1 MALSLRENVIFNGV
15 DLIGHIPGAHVTD
28 IKVGNIEIE
37 HVTSARVLRA
47 GSLFARKRD
56 GARTISIS
64 VELPLDE
71 RDGCMRNYNLL
82 RMWAELEQ
90 PQPMF
95 LPDYDG
101 HINCVLQSIS
111 ALNIKT
117 WYEPVVLVFV
127 AYDPYFYGIARTA
140 SIGDTFTVAG
150 DVDVPFQIRCTL
162 NSAVDSP
169 SWTIDGNTTI
179 ALTGSV
185 GVGLLVVDTERGLV
199 TLNGD
204 SINSQIS
211 LATRFNDIAPGTH
224 EIEGT
229 AGTVSWIE
237 RWK

>member
-1 MALSLRENVIFNGV
+1 MSLRENVIFNGI

-28 IKVGNIEIE
+28 IEVGNIEIE

-56 GARTISIS
+56 GTRTISIS

-71 RDGCMRNYNLL
+71 REGCMRNYSML
-82 RMWAELEQ
+82 RMWAESEQ
-90 PQPMF
+90 PQPLF

-117 WYEPVVLVFV
+117 WYEPVSLVFV
-127 AYDPYFYGIARTA
+127 AYDPYFYGHARVA
-140 SIGDTFTVAG
+140 SIGDAFTVAG
-150 DVDVPFQIRCTL
+150 DVGVPFQIRCSIA
-162 NSAVDSP
+162 SAINSP
-169 SWTIDGNTTI
+169 SWTVDDQFPI
-179 ALTGSV
+179 ALMGDV
-185 GVGLLVVDTERGLV
+185 GAGLLIVDTERGLA

-211 LATRFNDIAPGTH
+211 LATRFNDLAPGKH
-224 EIEGT
+224 KIAGT
-229 AGTVSWIE
+229 AGSVSWIE

>member
-1 MALSLRENVIFNGV
+1 
-15 DLIGHIPGAHVTD
+15 
-28 IKVGNIEIE
+28 
-37 HVTSARVLRA
+37 
-47 GSLFARKRD
+47 
-56 GARTISIS
+56 
-64 VELPLDE
+64 
-71 RDGCMRNYNLL
+71 MRNYSML
-82 RMWAELEQ
+82 RMWAESEQ
-90 PQPMF
+90 PQPLF

-117 WYEPVVLVFV
+117 WYEPVVLVFA

-162 NSAVDSP
+162 DSAVDSP